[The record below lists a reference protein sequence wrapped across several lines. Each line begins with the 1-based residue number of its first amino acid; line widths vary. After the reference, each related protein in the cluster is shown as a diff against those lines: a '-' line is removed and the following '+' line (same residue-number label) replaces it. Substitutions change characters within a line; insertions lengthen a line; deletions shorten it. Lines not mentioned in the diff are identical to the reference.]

1 MKKINIIAVISM
13 LLAITFIGSCK
24 KNVLTVS
31 PYDVTDGQALLKINY
46 ASPYALNPAV
56 QIKINGVRVSPATI
70 NYPTPFPGGGLNT
83 NGTNY
88 ADYFAVTPGK
98 DSVVI
103 SIPKKNTNIDSL
115 VVFATAVT
123 TVANEYQTLHIT
135 DTAANTQAVYVLDP
149 PNKPDS
155 GFVKYRFVNLIP
167 NSTTGIDL
175 YFGTTKLLSNIAY
188 KQVSDTF
195 SLPAGNSL
203 AWSIRATGAAVPLN
217 TIANRAVYT
226 SASTVA
232 NQRVFT
238 IYAAGYIGLTDAT
251 RPARVSFIYN
261 K

>member
-1 MKKINIIAVISM
+1 MKKINIIGGIAI
-13 LLAITFIGSCK
+13 LLLIALTWSCK
-24 KNVLTVS
+24 KNVLRVS
-31 PYDVTDGQALLKINY
+31 PYDLTDGQALLKINY
-46 ASPYALNPAV
+46 ASPYAANPSV
-56 QIKINGVRVSPATI
+56 QIKINGIRVSPATI

-83 NGTNY
+83 NGTNF
-88 ADYFAVTPGK
+88 ADYFSVTPGK

-103 SIPKKNTNIDSL
+103 SIPKKNTNEDSL
-115 VVFATAVT
+115 VVFATTVT

-135 DTAANTQAVYVLDP
+135 DTAANTQTVYILDP
-149 PNKPDS
+149 ANKPDS
-155 GFVKYRFVNLIP
+155 GFVKYKFVNLIP
-167 NSTTGIDL
+167 NSTGIDL
-175 YFGTTKLLSNIAY
+175 YFGATKLLSNFAY

-203 AWSIRATGAAVPLN
+203 AWSIRAAGAAVPLN
-217 TIANRAVYT
+217 TIMNRAVYT